1 MPWNF
6 CLFCKG
12 EEKVRRE
19 NEPLLAKIPE
29 SMSSRLMG
37 ADCKAG
43 WTSGVFFTEVLMR
56 SELSTSWFAGEG
68 SFLDDRIKRS

>member
-12 EEKVRRE
+12 EAKVRRE

-29 SMSSRLMG
+29 SVSSLLMG
-37 ADCKAG
+37 VDCKQVG
-43 WTSGVFFTEVLMR
+43 PLVYFTEVLMG

-68 SFLDDRIKRS
+68 SFLMIE